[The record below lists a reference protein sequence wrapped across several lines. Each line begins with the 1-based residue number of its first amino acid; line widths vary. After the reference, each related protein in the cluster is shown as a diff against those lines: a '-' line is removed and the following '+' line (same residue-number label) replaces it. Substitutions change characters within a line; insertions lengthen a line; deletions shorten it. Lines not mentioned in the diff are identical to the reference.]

1 MRKEITEEDLSLE
14 AVSAMFTEWRRN
26 REKREPIPHRLWEAA
41 ACLCETHPITRV
53 SRHLRLSF
61 ASLKEHMNEEKPSG
75 AKFVELS
82 LGCLSGEWR
91 LECDR
96 PDGARLRL
104 SGVQAPP
111 VEAALR
117 AFLS

>member
-1 MRKEITEEDLSLE
+1 
-14 AVSAMFTEWRRN
+14 
-26 REKREPIPHRLWEAA
+26 
-41 ACLCETHPITRV
+41 
-53 SRHLRLSF
+53 
-61 ASLKEHMNEEKPSG
+61 MNEVRPSDE
-75 AKFVELS
+75 KFVELS

-104 SGVQAPP
+104 SGAQTPP